1 MKSTNVIR
9 MFLGE
14 EQLNSVNRML
24 RPGKIVKQLA
34 KFFLALF
41 CYLSVNIV
49 VWLVFNGVHINCYVV
64 FAAVAQ
70 GVQMFVTQCVGLLF
84 SFVTNYGFYALLAF
98 AGMVGFGCVLVVRR
112 IVVRK
117 DDLSSCNVNFD
128 GGAALSSRIVVSNY
142 KQHIQFL
149 S

>member
-14 EQLNSVNRML
+14 EQLNSVNRIL
-24 RPGKIVKQLA
+24 RPGKLVKQLS

-41 CYLSVNIV
+41 FYLSADIV
-49 VWLVFNGVHINCYVV
+49 VSLVFNGVHINCYVV
-64 FAAVAQ
+64 FTAVAQ
-70 GVQMFVTQCVGLLF
+70 GVHMFVTQCVGLLF

-98 AGMVGFGCVLVVRR
+98 AGMVGFGCVFIVRR
-112 IVVRK
+112 AFVRN
-117 DDLSSCNVNFD
+117 DDLQSYNVGFD
-128 GGAALSSRIVVSNY
+128 CEATLCSRVAVSNY